1 MFLRLCPIRHY
12 SVLSLT
18 IRSRVPGQKRRR
30 RLKQIC
36 ALLYVLPLAVCLSA
50 CDSPKLQLSPRLFI
64 TGETLFLAGDGSLP
78 KSLAELEDLQG
89 SQSGYKCK
97 VNGFLGAY
105 ASITDC
111 QAVLFNGNT
120 FYDDGEL
127 QRAVAEAH
135 PKQTM
140 HVGTWPRYGIAVMTL
155 VLLVGAALLLRSE
168 LTRRKAH
175 SNNDPA

>member
-1 MFLRLCPIRHY
+1 MFLRLRPIRRY
-12 SVLSLT
+12 SLA
-18 IRSRVPGQKRRR
+18 IRSRALGKKPQPQ
-30 RLKQIC
+30 LKQIC
-36 ALLYVLPLAVCLSA
+36 ALLYALPLAVCLNA

-78 KSLAELEDLQG
+78 KSLAELDDLQG
-89 SQSGYKCK
+89 AQSGYKCK
-97 VNGFLGAY
+97 VHGFLGAY

-111 QAVLFNGNT
+111 QAVVFRSDT
-120 FYDDGEL
+120 YYDDREL

-140 HVGTWPRYGIAVMTL
+140 HVGTWARYGVAVMAL

-168 LTRRKAH
+168 LTRRKAR
-175 SNNDPA
+175 SDNDAS